1 MLQNTK
7 RDEGRKEGKT
17 GGKKKEGRKGKR
29 KGRNEMK
36 GWEVEEMNDGN
47 KKVKRLTKIKR

>member
-7 RDEGRKEGKT
+7 RDEGRKEGET

-36 GWEVEEMNDGN
+36 GWEVEEMKEGN
-47 KKVKRLTKIKR
+47 KKVRD